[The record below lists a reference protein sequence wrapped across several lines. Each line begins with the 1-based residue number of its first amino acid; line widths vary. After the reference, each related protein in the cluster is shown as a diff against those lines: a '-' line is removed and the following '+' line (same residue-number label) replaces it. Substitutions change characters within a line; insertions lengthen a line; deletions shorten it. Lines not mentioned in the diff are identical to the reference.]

1 MIWSATVKMI
11 EDHRTK
17 AVDADANT

>member
-17 AVDADANT
+17 AVDADVNT